1 MRSIRSVRLYRHE
14 YNTLLPAAASSRAG
28 LRRAGSGFPL
38 RARAPLLQHART
50 AVVLK
55 ARLGV
60 LLPADAQMLAAACID
75 VCACGPRA
83 ASSLVRRLAASA
95 AACFGAVPLT
105 CAARCA
111 PGAAVGRAGRR
122 PRRLAVAFQ
131 AAAHAARDGASALR
145 LRHLCAS
152 ASPNASVA
160 LPQRARKLPPPSV
173 PPVAYGGAAS
183 RADGAVHVPRAA
195 RAGSAARL
203 SVVCRAQDSG
213 ASVVPPTEPAY
224 VPPTYL
230 KVTVAASLL
239 FWALFWVSVYT
250 AALPQLEVA
259 RAFAWQHLFA
269 PLVSLVVTQLASFFV
284 WLYSLSAAA
293 FARDAAAA
301 KQRAADVA
309 AQEARDAAAT
319 KQRAD
324 DVAQLRALCN
334 RVDEHFTVT
343 THQGRS
349 VAAGLARLK
358 TEPASAKPALA
369 WSAAEVRAWFAAS
382 ARWPQ
387 YEPHFARY
395 DGEALFG
402 ISRAEQLSALGVLP
416 EHAAPLL
423 ADLMALL

>member
-1 MRSIRSVRLYRHE
+1 MP
-14 YNTLLPAAASSRAG
+14 PA
-28 LRRAGSGFPL
+28 
-38 RARAPLLQHART
+38 
-50 AVVLK
+50 
-55 ARLGV
+55 
-60 LLPADAQMLAAACID
+60 
-75 VCACGPRA
+75 
-83 ASSLVRRLAASA
+83 
-95 AACFGAVPLT
+95 
-105 CAARCA
+105 
-111 PGAAVGRAGRR
+111 
-122 PRRLAVAFQ
+122 
-131 AAAHAARDGASALR
+131 
-145 LRHLCAS
+145 
-152 ASPNASVA
+152 
-160 LPQRARKLPPPSV
+160 
-173 PPVAYGGAAS
+173 AYGGAAS

-203 SVVCRAQDSG
+203 SVVCGAQDSG
-213 ASVVPPTEPAY
+213 ASVVPPTQPAY
-224 VPPTYL
+224 VLPTYL

-239 FWALFWVSVYT
+239 VWALFWAFMYVG
-250 AALPQLEVA
+250 ALPQLEQA
-259 RAFAWQHLFA
+259 RAFAGQHLVA
-269 PLVSLVVTQLASFFV
+269 PLVSLVVSQLASFFA

-301 KQRAADVA
+301 RQRAADVA
-309 AQEARDAAAT
+309 AQEARDAAAVAAQEARDAAAA

-324 DVAQLRALCN
+324 DAAQLRALCN

-369 WSAAEVRAWFAAS
+369 WSAAEVRAWFTAS

-387 YEPHFARY
+387 YEAHFARY

-402 ISRAEQLSALGVLP
+402 ITRAEQLSALGVLP

>member
-1 MRSIRSVRLYRHE
+1 MTCARVD
-14 YNTLLPAAASSRAG
+14 RAQ
-28 LRRAGSGFPL
+28 
-38 RARAPLLQHART
+38 RARWCGGSPRQQQRA
-50 AVVLK
+50 
-55 ARLGV
+55 
-60 LLPADAQMLAAACID
+60 LA
-75 VCACGPRA
+75 
-83 ASSLVRRLAASA
+83 L
-95 AACFGAVPLT
+95 PLT

-111 PGAAVGRAGRR
+111 LGAAVGRAGRR
-122 PRRLAVAFQ
+122 ARRLAVAFQ

-152 ASPNASVA
+152 GSPNASVA
-160 LPQRARKLPPPSV
+160 LPQRARKLPSPSV
-173 PPVAYGGAAS
+173 PPVAYGGATS
-183 RADGAVHVPRAA
+183 CADVAVHVPRTA

-239 FWALFWVSVYT
+239 FWALYWFTVYA
-250 AALPQLEVA
+250 AALPQLEVV

-269 PLVSLVVTQLASFFV
+269 PLVSLVVSQVASFFV
-284 WLYSLSAAA
+284 WLYSISAAA

-309 AQEARDAAAT
+309 AQEARDAAAA
-319 KQRAD
+319 KQRAADVAAQEARDAAAAKQRTD
-324 DVAQLRALCN
+324 DAAQLRALCN
-334 RVDEHFTVT
+334 RIDEHFTVT

-369 WSAAEVRAWFAAS
+369 WSAAEVRAWFVAS

>member
-1 MRSIRSVRLYRHE
+1 
-14 YNTLLPAAASSRAG
+14 
-28 LRRAGSGFPL
+28 
-38 RARAPLLQHART
+38 
-50 AVVLK
+50 
-55 ARLGV
+55 
-60 LLPADAQMLAAACID
+60 
-75 VCACGPRA
+75 
-83 ASSLVRRLAASA
+83 
-95 AACFGAVPLT
+95 
-105 CAARCA
+105 
-111 PGAAVGRAGRR
+111 
-122 PRRLAVAFQ
+122 
-131 AAAHAARDGASALR
+131 
-145 LRHLCAS
+145 
-152 ASPNASVA
+152 
-160 LPQRARKLPPPSV
+160 
-173 PPVAYGGAAS
+173 
-183 RADGAVHVPRAA
+183 VHVPRAA

-203 SVVCRAQDSG
+203 SVVCRAHDSG

-301 KQRAADVA
+301 KQRATDVAAQEARDAAAAKQRATDVAAQEARDAAATAAQEARDAAAAKQRAADVA

-319 KQRAD
+319 AAQEARDAAAAKQRAADVAAQEARDAAAAKQRAADVAAQEARDAARDAAADKQRAD

>member
-1 MRSIRSVRLYRHE
+1 MSRTYCHE

-111 PGAAVGRAGRR
+111 AGAAVGRAGRR

-131 AAAHAARDGASALR
+131 AAAHAARDGTSALR

-203 SVVCRAQDSG
+203 SVVCRAHDSG

-230 KVTVAASLL
+230 KVTAAASLL

-309 AQEARDAAAT
+309 AQEARDAARDAAAD

-402 ISRAEQLSALGVLP
+402 ITRAEQLSALGVLP